1 MTEFMTNLMTNI
13 EFFLMDRGIYML
25 TFVLFAIGI
34 YGMIVCSNYMKKL
47 MCMNVMQ
54 VSIIFFFLTFGQKEG
69 GTLPVTVA
77 ELFEAESYINP
88 LPHALMLTAIVVS
101 LGITGVGL
109 ALLMKIKDIYGTI
122 EEEEITGKG
131 VGL

>member
-1 MTEFMTNLMTNI
+1 MNDMIITLEM
-13 EFFLMDRGIYML
+13 FLADRGVYML

-47 MCMNVMQ
+47 MCMNIMQ
-54 VSIIFFFLTFGQKEG
+54 VAIIFFFLTFGQKEG
-69 GTLPVTVA
+69 GTLPVTMGADTITA
-77 ELFEAESYINP
+77 ETYINP

-101 LGITGVGL
+101 LGVTGVGL
-109 ALLMKIKDIYGTI
+109 ALLMKIRDIYGTI

-131 VGL
+131 GRE